1 MNSPRNTP
9 VIPCPGA
16 YFAFFTSITT
26 RALHRGHWT
35 FTGLAN
41 GLRLAS
47 RIPMY
52 VHA

>member
-1 MNSPRNTP
+1 VS
-9 VIPCPGA
+9 PCPGA